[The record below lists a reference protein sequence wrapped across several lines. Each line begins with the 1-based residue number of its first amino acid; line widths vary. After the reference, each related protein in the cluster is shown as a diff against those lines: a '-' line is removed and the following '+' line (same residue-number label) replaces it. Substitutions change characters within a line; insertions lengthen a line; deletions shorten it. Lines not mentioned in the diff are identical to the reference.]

1 MFTVM
6 ESKLWTGLLKLLLL
20 LLAVSYFLIFP
31 PPFTAKFERQPVT
44 SSIPV
49 KFEFTHRNV
58 KIDVLTNFANFT
70 WKHLCWSLFLIKL
83 QVWKPATLLKRD
95 SNTAIFLW
103 NLEIFKNT
111 YFEKNLRRAASAS
124 CLKKLSHKIFF
135 KNL

>member
-1 MFTVM
+1 M